1 MLYEKIDKGYLN
13 RHLHRVQRL
22 DNLRSLKYEI
32 LNSCGLKAYDYS
44 KIKVTTGN
52 GRKMTD
58 QEKAAIRV
66 EKIDKQIRELE
77 AIVRPEQIALNLQI
91 DRVDSISDDYR
102 HASILRQLY
111 VDGES
116 LKDVI
121 LSFYPEDTKETRKSI
136 SGLRNTAEKMLAK
149 ISGTPFIKVQQLQLP
164 EWENGKEEI
173 QTLRQ

>member
-22 DNLRSLKYEI
+22 DNLRSLKYQI

-52 GRKMTD
+52 GNKLTE
-58 QEKAAIRV
+58 QERAVLRV

-77 AIVRPEQIALNLQI
+77 AIVKPEQIVLIQQI
-91 DRVDSISDDYR
+91 DRVDETSNDFR

-111 VDGES
+111 IDGCS
-116 LKDVI
+116 LKEVI

-136 SGLRNTAEKMLAK
+136 SGLRNTAEKLLAK
-149 ISGTPFIKVQQLQLP
+149 ISGIPFIRVEQMVIEDFK
-164 EWENGKEEI
+164 KDEI
-173 QTLRQ
+173 